1 VAAGQSSNAVKARV
15 LCLKDGVNEVDTRRS
30 RIPPYDVLKVPNI
43 KRDYTTWPPRQ
54 TRPWISENDPGG
66 IET

>member
-1 VAAGQSSNAVKARV
+1 
-15 LCLKDGVNEVDTRRS
+15 VDTRRS